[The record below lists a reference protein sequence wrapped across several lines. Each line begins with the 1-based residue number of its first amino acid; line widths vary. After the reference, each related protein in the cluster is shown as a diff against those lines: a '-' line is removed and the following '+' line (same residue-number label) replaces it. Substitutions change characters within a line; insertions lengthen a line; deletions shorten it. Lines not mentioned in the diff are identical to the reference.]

1 MTMNGHPAVGA
12 RRTRQGHRMTATG
25 HDITTRADIERLVD
39 TFYERVRA
47 DEILAPI
54 FDDVAH
60 TDWERHLP
68 KMYDFWETV
77 LFGAPA
83 YRGQPIGIHV
93 ELATRVALG
102 QREFGRWLALF
113 ADTVDAAFL
122 GPQADETKRRA
133 HRIANVMQHHIRKA
147 AVGPG
152 PAAF

>member
-1 MTMNGHPAVGA
+1 
-12 RRTRQGHRMTATG
+12 MTATR

-39 TFYERVRA
+39 TFYERVRG

-60 TDWERHLP
+60 TDWARHLP

-113 ADTVDAAFL
+113 VDTVDAAFL
-122 GPQADETKRRA
+122 GPQADEAKLRA
-133 HRIANVMQHHIRKA
+133 ARIASVMQHHIGSA
-147 AVGPG
+147 TVGPR
-152 PAAF
+152 PDEIEQTKRDLER

>member
-1 MTMNGHPAVGA
+1 MTG
-12 RRTRQGHRMTATG
+12 TG

-39 TFYERVRA
+39 TFYGRVRA

-60 TDWERHLP
+60 TDWARHLP

-93 ELATRVALG
+93 ELATRVAIG

-113 ADTVDAAFL
+113 VATVDAAFI
-122 GPQADETKRRA
+122 GPQADEAKRRA
-133 HRIANVMQHHIRKA
+133 ARIAHVMQHHIANA
-147 AVGPG
+147 AGGPV
-152 PAAF
+152 PAAFGHRQRDLEG

>member
-1 MTMNGHPAVGA
+1 
-12 RRTRQGHRMTATG
+12 MTATR

-39 TFYERVRA
+39 TFYERVRG

-60 TDWERHLP
+60 TDWARHLP

-83 YRGQPIGIHV
+83 YRGPPLGIHV

-113 ADTVDAAFL
+113 VDTVDAAFL
-122 GPQADETKRRA
+122 GPQADEAKLRA
-133 HRIANVMQHHIRKA
+133 ARIASVMQHHIGNA
-147 AVGPG
+147 AVGQRPDEIG
-152 PAAF
+152 QTKRDLER

>member
-1 MTMNGHPAVGA
+1 
-12 RRTRQGHRMTATG
+12 MTATR

-39 TFYERVRA
+39 TFYERVRG

-60 TDWERHLP
+60 TDWARHLP

-113 ADTVDAAFL
+113 VDTVGAAFL
-122 GPQADETKRRA
+122 GPQADEAKLRA
-133 HRIANVMQHHIRKA
+133 ARIANVMQHHIGNA
-147 AVGPG
+147 TVGPRPDEIG
-152 PAAF
+152 HTQRDLER

>member
-1 MTMNGHPAVGA
+1 
-12 RRTRQGHRMTATG
+12 MTATR

-60 TDWERHLP
+60 TDWARHLL

-77 LFGAPA
+77 LFGTPA

-113 ADTVDAAFL
+113 VDTVDAAFL
-122 GPQADETKRRA
+122 GPQADEAKLRA
-133 HRIANVMQHHIRKA
+133 ARIASVMQHHIGNA
-147 AVGPG
+147 AVGPRPDEIG
-152 PAAF
+152 QTKRDLER

>member
-39 TFYERVRA
+39 TFSERVRA

-133 HRIANVMQHHIRKA
+133 HRIANVMQHHIGNA

>member
-1 MTMNGHPAVGA
+1 
-12 RRTRQGHRMTATG
+12 MTATR

-60 TDWERHLP
+60 TDWARHLP

-77 LFGAPA
+77 LFGASA

-93 ELATRVALG
+93 QLATRVALG

-113 ADTVDAAFL
+113 VDTVDAAFL
-122 GPQADETKRRA
+122 GP
-133 HRIANVMQHHIRKA
+133 
-147 AVGPG
+147 
-152 PAAF
+152 

>member
-83 YRGQPIGIHV
+83 YRGQPIGIHL

-133 HRIANVMQHHIRKA
+133 HRIANVMQHHIRNA